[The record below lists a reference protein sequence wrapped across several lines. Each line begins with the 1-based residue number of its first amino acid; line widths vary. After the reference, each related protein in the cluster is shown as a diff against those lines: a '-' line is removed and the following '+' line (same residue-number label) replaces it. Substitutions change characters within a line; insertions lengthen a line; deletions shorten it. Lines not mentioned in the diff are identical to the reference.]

1 MKMFKTL
8 LNLLSPKPVDA
19 ELEKMKRKYLGVE
32 FFDRGVKT
40 AERKIFWVGR
50 DKFNPHEFRFGVEAL
65 NTGKKYFTHID
76 NINV

>member
-1 MKMFKTL
+1 MFKTL